1 MALRSDDIHLV
12 GVVPDGLVD
21 VSESGDGNVD
31 IRRDR
36 ELVERCQA
44 GDATAFDVLYRR
56 YHRRL
61 FRFCLQR
68 LRDQH
73 EAEDAAQEAFAKAW
87 RALPNFAGERRFYP
101 WLTVIAANQCVD
113 IQRRRRRQ
121 TPVDDAQLQA
131 ADVAHDDAE
140 DALVRQADAQ
150 MVSAAFAKLSSRH
163 QRVLG
168 LREGSGWSYQAIAEH
183 EGVGVAAVE
192 TLLWR
197 ARQALK
203 REFAVMAGPE
213 SRVGGFIALVLALPR
228 RLVAR
233 VAVPLRHAAAVGQH
247 MVVGEEPAASY
258 VPQMAV
264 ATGAVAVAV
273 GTALML
279 SGAAARP
286 QVPVRPVVA
295 VPSHASPTAGST
307 TGTHTVPPSST
318 AGAGGTATPLR
329 PATSPVP
336 PSSGPSPAP
345 ASGTGS
351 GPGTSSGLSNT
362 LNSTSS
368 GLSNTLNSTSSGLS
382 NTLNSTSSG
391 LSNTLNSTSSG
402 LSNTLNSTSSGL
414 SNTLNSTSSGLSNT
428 LNSTSSG
435 LSNTLDSTSS
445 GLLGSTSG

>member
-1 MALRSDDIHLV
+1 MPGGRYGEDGDVALRSDDIHLV
-12 GVVPDGLVD
+12 GVASDDLVD
-21 VSESGDGNVD
+21 ISEPGDGNVD

-113 IQRRRRRQ
+113 IQRRRRRL

-131 ADVAHDDAE
+131 ADIAHDDAE

-150 MVSAAFAKLSSRH
+150 LVSAAFAKLSSRH

-183 EGVGVAAVE
+183 EGVGIAAVE

-203 REFAVMAGPE
+203 REFAMMSGPE

-233 VAVPLRHAAAVGQH
+233 VAVPLRHAASVGQH
-247 MVVGEEPAASY
+247 MAGGEEPAASY

-286 QVPVRPVVA
+286 PVPVRPVVA
-295 VPSHASPTAGST
+295 VPSHASPATGSA
-307 TGTHTVPPSST
+307 TGTHTVAPSPAT
-318 AGAGGTATPLR
+318 GTGGATTPLH
-329 PATSPVP
+329 PATSSVP
-336 PSSGPSPAP
+336 PSSGLSPAP
-345 ASGTGS
+345 ASSTGP

-362 LNSTSS
+362 LNSAGSGLSNTLSGTSSGLSNTLSGTSSGLSNTLSGTSS
-368 GLSNTLNSTSSGLS
+368 GLSNTLNSAGSGLS
-382 NTLNSTSSG
+382 NTLSGTSSA
-391 LSNTLNSTSSG
+391 
-402 LSNTLNSTSSGL
+402 
-414 SNTLNSTSSGLSNT
+414 
-428 LNSTSSG
+428 
-435 LSNTLDSTSS
+435 
-445 GLLGSTSG
+445 LLGPTSG

>member
-1 MALRSDDIHLV
+1 MALRSDDIHLF
-12 GVVPDGLVD
+12 GGVPDDLVD
-21 VSESGDGNVD
+21 VSEPGDGNVD

-131 ADVAHDDAE
+131 ADIAHDDAE
-140 DALVRQADAQ
+140 DALVRQVDAQ
-150 MVSAAFAKLSSRH
+150 LVSAAFARLSSRH

-203 REFAVMAGPE
+203 REFAMISGPE

-247 MVVGEEPAASY
+247 MVGSEEPAASY

-286 QVPVRPVVA
+286 PVPVRPVVA

-307 TGTHTVPPSST
+307 MGTHTVPPSPS
-318 AGAGGTATPLR
+318 AGAGGASTPPH

-336 PSSGPSPAP
+336 PSLSRPYPAP
-345 ASGTGS
+345 ASGAGS
-351 GPGTSSGLSNT
+351 GPGTSSGLSNTLGGTSSGLSNTLNSTSSGLSNTLNSAGSGLSNT

-382 NTLNSTSSG
+382 NTLSG
-391 LSNTLNSTSSG
+391 TN
-402 LSNTLNSTSSGL
+402 
-414 SNTLNSTSSGLSNT
+414 
-428 LNSTSSG
+428 
-435 LSNTLDSTSS
+435 S